1 MPMNHAEFLKF
12 TRLAPPLIA
21 MVFTCL
27 ASPAF
32 AQDGGGATA
41 GKAVRM
47 NPDADESTEEATSEE
62 AAPADAQGGGDDAT
76 ASEDA
81 TVGGEAMVEEDPR
94 LVTSNINMEG
104 GVGFHKIASARPG
117 RPMTFRAAFL
127 GEFFSAGDIVRQGD
141 SNSRAGGHVLIQG
154 TLLEYLAFNFGLMAR
169 SNVNSYG
176 QPEAMLTQGDL
187 NFGVSGYYPVTDF
200 LHIGGDLN
208 LFIPAGFGSTGLS
221 ASSTSVR
228 PRLLATLD
236 TRPLTDDKVGLD
248 VHFNFGYRVDNSENG
263 IPDGITPT
271 RVERFAYDLNAYDLL
286 ELGVGVE
293 YELPYVRPFA
303 GFYVGLPVNGA
314 DELCQGDRAL
324 ACASDQGVGKS
335 APKYV
340 MLGLKAEPIEN
351 FGLHAGVDLGLTR
364 ADAEGLPITP
374 PYNLNFGLSW
384 TIDTRTKV
392 EYVEIEKVI
401 EKKVETEAAAT
412 GMIVGVVVDSETEE
426 SVKRATIEYLGE
438 DVSAQASSDINGE
451 FRSYKFEPGKELK
464 LRITH
469 PDYEPA
475 EVTATVQEGEIPL
488 NIALK
493 AIPKIAKITGRVVDD
508 KDAAISKARVR
519 IVPAKG
525 EETTVPVD
533 AGGNFLKDLPAGD
546 YSVVV
551 SADGFL
557 TRGRDISLKANDK
570 MALDIVLSPAP
581 TKVTVKLLAEKIQ
594 IEEKV
599 FFETGEA
606 TILPKSFN
614 LLNQVAALM
623 VENPQVKLVQI
634 EGHTDDVGK
643 PADNLDLSQRRAEAV
658 KRYLEDQGVSPKR
671 LSAKGYGS
679 GKPILP
685 NTSNRNRALNRRVEF
700 NILEQDKPE
709 AKPTS
714 L

>member
-1 MPMNHAEFLKF
+1 MPMMNAEFRKL

-21 MVFTCL
+21 MVFACW
-27 ASPAF
+27 AAPAF
-32 AQDGGGATA
+32 AQEGEGSTGQAA
-41 GKAVRM
+41 KM
-47 NPDADESTEEATSEE
+47 NPDDGADAADDTSSTGEGADGSADVDAAEEATL
-62 AAPADAQGGGDDAT
+62 AD
-76 ASEDA
+76 ED
-81 TVGGEAMVEEDPR
+81 MVEEDPR
-94 LVTSNINMEG
+94 LVSSNINMEG

-117 RPMTFRAAFL
+117 RPMTFRAAFM
-127 GEFFSAGDIVRQGD
+127 GEFFSARDIVRQD
-141 SNSRAGGHVLIQG
+141 DVNSRAGGRVLIQG
-154 TLLEYLAFNFGLMAR
+154 TLLEYLSFNLGLLAR
-169 SNVNSYG
+169 SNVNSFG

-187 NFGVSGYYPVTDF
+187 NFGVGGYYPVTEF

-221 ASSTSVR
+221 GSSTSVR

-263 IPDGITPT
+263 VPDGIEPT

-303 GFYVGLPVNGA
+303 GFYVGLPVNGDDA
-314 DELCQGDRAL
+314 LCTEDRAL
-324 ACASDQGVGKS
+324 DCASDEGVGAS
-335 APKYV
+335 APKFFS
-340 MLGLKAEPIEN
+340 LGLKAEPIEN

-364 ADAEGLPITP
+364 ADAEGLPVTP

-401 EKKVETEAAAT
+401 EKKVEAEAPAT
-412 GMIVGVVVDSETEE
+412 GMIVGLVVDAESEE
-426 SVKRATIEYLGE
+426 SIKRATIEYLGE
-438 DVSAQASSDINGE
+438 DVSAQASSDVNGE

-493 AIPKIAKITGRVVDD
+493 ALPRIASVKGRVVDD
-508 KDAAISKARVR
+508 KDAAVGKARVK
-519 IVPAKG
+519 ITSAKG
-525 EETTVPVD
+525 GEPYTVPVD

-546 YSVVV
+546 YTVAV

-570 MALDIVLSPAP
+570 MTLDIVLSPKP
-581 TKVTVKLLAEKIQ
+581 TKSTVKLLAEKIQ

-606 TILPKSFN
+606 KILPKSFN
-614 LLNQVAALM
+614 LLNQVAAVM

-634 EGHTDDVGK
+634 EGHTDDIGK

-658 KRYLEDQGVSPKR
+658 KRYLEDQGVSPNR
-671 LSAKGYGS
+671 ITAKGYGS

-685 NTSNRNRALNRRVEF
+685 NTSKRNRALNRRVEF
-700 NILEQDKPE
+700 NIVEQEKAEPQ
-709 AKPTS
+709 PMS